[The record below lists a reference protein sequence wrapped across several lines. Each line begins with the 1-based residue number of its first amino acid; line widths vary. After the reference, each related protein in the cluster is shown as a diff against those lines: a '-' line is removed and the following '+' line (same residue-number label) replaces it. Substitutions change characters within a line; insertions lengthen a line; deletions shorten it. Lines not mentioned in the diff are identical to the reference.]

1 MDLRDQKFH
10 GLVER
15 SVVIDGVTVV
25 YRYARH
31 LMDDGNQKPS
41 KAEVAALYRAA
52 RTADTCNISGPLDI
66 SWQDLE
72 SLRTGIEKRFFP
84 ED

>member
-1 MDLRDQKFH
+1 MDLRDQRFH

-25 YRYARH
+25 YRYARQSAE
-31 LMDDGNQKPS
+31 DGISKPS
-41 KAEVAALYRAA
+41 KMEVAALYRAA
-52 RTADTCNISGPLDI
+52 LAAETCQIGGPLAI

-72 SLRTGIEKRFFP
+72 ELRGGRCNHASP

>member
-1 MDLRDQKFH
+1 MDLRDQRFH

-15 SVVIDGVTVV
+15 SVVVDGVTVV

-31 LMDDGNQKPS
+31 LIEDGSPKPS
-41 KAEVAALYRAA
+41 KTEVATLYRTALAA
-52 RTADTCNISGPLDI
+52 ETCEIGGPFDI

-72 SLRTGIEKRFFP
+72 GLRTGNERRFSP